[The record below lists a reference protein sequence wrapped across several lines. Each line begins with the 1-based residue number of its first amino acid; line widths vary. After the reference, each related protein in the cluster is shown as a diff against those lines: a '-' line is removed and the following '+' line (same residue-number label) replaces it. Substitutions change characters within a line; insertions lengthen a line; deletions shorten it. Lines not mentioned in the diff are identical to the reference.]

1 MALATP
7 VAGFVVSL
15 GSDGRI
21 VSKGGVAEVL
31 ADSDALKQEVAVEQA
46 ALAKAEETIDD
57 AQVNPEDAKIA
68 GGKLIAAEEVELGH
82 VGWPASMWDNLISLR
97 PN

>member
-1 MALATP
+1 M
-7 VAGFVVSL
+7 AGFVVSL

-21 VSKGGVAEVL
+21 VGKGGVAEVL
-31 ADSDALKQEVAVEQA
+31 ADSDALKEEVAVEQA

-82 VGWPASMWDNLISLR
+82 VGWPASMCDNLYFL
-97 PN
+97 NMN